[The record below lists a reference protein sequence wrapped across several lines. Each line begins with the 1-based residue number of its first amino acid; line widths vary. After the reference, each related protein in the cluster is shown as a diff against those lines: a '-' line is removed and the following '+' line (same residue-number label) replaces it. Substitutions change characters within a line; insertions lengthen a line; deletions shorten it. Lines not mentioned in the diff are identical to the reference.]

1 MVQDNSVWDITNR
14 TIILC
19 IKIEIAIE
27 NISYQS
33 NGMEKI
39 ALKVIVIL
47 TTRIHYL
54 TDHIRIMVELWPEH

>member
-1 MVQDNSVWDITNR
+1 M
-14 TIILC
+14 IIVC

-39 ALKVIVIL
+39 ASKVIVIL

-54 TDHIRIMVELWPEH
+54 TDHVRIMVELWPEH

>member
-1 MVQDNSVWDITNR
+1 MVQDKNAILR
-14 TIILC
+14 PIILC
-19 IKIEIAIE
+19 IKIEIPIE

-39 ALKVIVIL
+39 ASKVIVIL

-54 TDHIRIMVELWPEH
+54 TDHVRIMVELWPEH